1 MWCCGGVVTQRS
13 AKPRTPVQFRSAPP
27 FYFMNRPIAIQGA
40 LQSEIDYFLDFFK
53 VTHKTSVG
61 NFVFYECI
69 YQDYPIIISKT
80 KIGEISS
87 AIATTLLIQKYQ
99 PLFILNQGT
108 AGASTEQL
116 NRGDIVIGDKIYY
129 ISQFSTEEN
138 KEEDILNPWKKNE
151 YRTLD
156 NEHMSYS
163 ANPRFL
169 TWLKSLEI
177 IKKDNIRFGTIGSG
191 DIWTKDA
198 ETIKKYNQ
206 DHDVVCEAME
216 CSGAHI
222 AANSLGTS
230 IVSIRVIAN
239 NELKGQEYDETLGV
253 RSQKIVIDIIDE
265 YLKSI

>member
-1 MWCCGGVVTQRS
+1 M
-13 AKPRTPVQFRSAPP
+13 K
-27 FYFMNRPIAIQGA
+27 RPIAIQGA

-53 VTHKTSVG
+53 VVQKTSVG

-108 AGASTEQL
+108 AGALTKQL
-116 NRGDIVIGDKIYY
+116 DKGDILIGEKIYY
-129 ISQFSTEEN
+129 ISQFSTEKD
-138 KEEDILNPWKKNE
+138 KEQNILNPWKKDE

-163 ANPRFL
+163 TNPRFL

-177 IKKDNIRFGTIGSG
+177 LKKDNIRFGTIGSG
-191 DIWTKDA
+191 DVWTRDT
-198 ETIKKYNQ
+198 ETIKKYNKEYGII
-206 DHDVVCEAME
+206 CEAME
-216 CSGAHI
+216 CSGAYI
-222 AANSLGTS
+222 AANSLGTPL
-230 IVSIRVIAN
+230 VSIRVVSN

-253 RSQKIVIDIIDE
+253 RSQKIVINIIDE

>member
-1 MWCCGGVVTQRS
+1 
-13 AKPRTPVQFRSAPP
+13 
-27 FYFMNRPIAIQGA
+27 MNRPIAIQGA

-53 VTHKTSVG
+53 VVQKTSIG

-108 AGASTEQL
+108 AGALTKQL
-116 NRGDIVIGDKIYY
+116 DKGDILIGEKIYY
-129 ISQFSTEEN
+129 ISQFSTEKD
-138 KEEDILNPWKKNE
+138 KEQNILNPWKKDE
-151 YRTLD
+151 YKTLD
-156 NEHMSYS
+156 DEHTSYC
-163 ANPRFL
+163 ANAEFL
-169 TWLKSLEI
+169 KWLQGLEI
-177 IKKDNIRFGTIGSG
+177 LDQGHIHFDTIGSG

-216 CSGAHI
+216 CSGAYI
-222 AANSLGTS
+222 AANSLGTPL
-230 IVSIRVIAN
+230 VSIRVISN
-239 NELKGQEYDETLGV
+239 NELKGQEYDEKLGAK
-253 RSQKIVIDIIDE
+253 SQELVIDIIDE

>member
-1 MWCCGGVVTQRS
+1 
-13 AKPRTPVQFRSAPP
+13 
-27 FYFMNRPIAIQGA
+27 MNRPIAIQGA
-40 LQSEIDYFLDFFK
+40 LQSEIDYFLNLFENKRK
-53 VTHKTSVG
+53 VVIG
-61 NFVFYECI
+61 DNVFYECTHK
-69 YQDYPIIISKT
+69 DYPIVISKT

-87 AIATTLLIQKYQ
+87 ATTTTLLIQFYQ
-99 PLFILNQGT
+99 PEFILNQGT

-177 IKKDNIRFGTIGSG
+177 LKKDNIRFGTIGSG
-191 DIWTKDA
+191 DVWTRDT
-198 ETIKKYNQ
+198 ETIKKYNKEYGII
-206 DHDVVCEAME
+206 CEAME
-216 CSGAHI
+216 CSGAYI
-222 AANSLGTS
+222 AANSLGTPL
-230 IVSIRVIAN
+230 VSIRVIAN